1 MKRLVVVLIMLV
13 ATVAGALEQH
23 GDWKS
28 SVSVDAMTD
37 EREAIAMTHGG
48 HHSEDPR
55 LVIDHDG
62 AVLIFVDSY
71 FTHGTELF
79 VRIDDGETMAY
90 DVDIYQHGMYVNGI
104 DAIELVT
111 AEKVVM
117 RFDTV
122 RGQIT
127 TEFSTDG
134 AVEALDRVLGK

>member
-1 MKRLVVVLIMLV
+1 MKRLVVLIMFV
-13 ATVAGALEQH
+13 ATMAGALEQH

-37 EREAIAMTHGG
+37 EREAIAMTHGV

-71 FTHGTELF
+71 FTHDTELL
-79 VRIDDGETMAY
+79 VRLDDGEARAY

-111 AEKVVM
+111 ADKVVM

-127 TEFSTDG
+127 TEFSTYG